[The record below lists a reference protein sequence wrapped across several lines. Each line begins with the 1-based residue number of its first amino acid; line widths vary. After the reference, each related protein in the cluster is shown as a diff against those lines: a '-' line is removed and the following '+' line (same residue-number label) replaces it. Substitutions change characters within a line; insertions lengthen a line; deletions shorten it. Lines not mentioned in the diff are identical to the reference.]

1 MIGRTLILGGGKID
15 YNFAEAYLTG
25 QKFDSVVCA
34 DSGLAAAK
42 KLGLDVS
49 FFMGDFDSVDKEVLA
64 EYMQMEKT
72 CKEDTKFIKYPEEK
86 DYTDLHLV
94 LEWVTGKQPSEI
106 IILGATGGRLD
117 HFIANVNILMI
128 PMKNNIPAYIIDPCN
143 KLCLINGSYSIKR
156 NNLWGKYISL
166 CPLTEKVTGVCLHG
180 MKYPL
185 DNAVLKIGESIA
197 VSNEMAEEAEE
208 ALISLDNGILVVIE
222 SKDA

>member
-1 MIGRTLILGGGKID
+1 MIGRTLILGGGETD
-15 YNFAEAYLTG
+15 YSFAETYLEG

-64 EYMQMEKT
+64 EYMEMGQT
-72 CKEDTKFIKYPEEK
+72 CEEGTKFIKYPEEK

-94 LEWVTGKQPSEI
+94 LEWVTGQQPSEI
-106 IILGATGGRLD
+106 VILGATGGRLD
-117 HFIANVNILMI
+117 HFIANVNILML
-128 PMKNNIPAYIIDPCN
+128 PMQNNIPAYIIDPYN
-143 KLCLINGSYSIKR
+143 KLCLINSMYRIKR
-156 NNLWGKYISL
+156 SSLWGKYISL
-166 CPLTEKVTGVCLHG
+166 CPLTEKVTGVCLSG

-185 DNAVLKIGESIA
+185 TNAVLKIGESIA
-197 VSNEMAEEAEE
+197 VSNEMAKDAEE
-208 ALISLDNGILVVIE
+208 AVISLDKGILVVIE